1 MSTTPSAT
9 SSSSR
14 DSSAAAA
21 PAVETRALRRTFR
34 VGGRGGKGG
43 APGEIE
49 ALGSVDLRI
58 ERGEIFGLLGPNG
71 AGKTTCIKI
80 LTTLLLPTSG
90 EARVAGFDVV
100 RESGEVRRR
109 ISLVTGG
116 ESSGYGILTVR
127 ECLWMFSQFYGV
139 PNREAWARVERL
151 IDVVGLRERQ
161 HSRINRLSTG
171 ERQRMN
177 FARGFVSEPDVLFLD
192 EPTLGMDVNAARTLR
207 SFVAE
212 WVREGKPAAGAA
224 AAGAGAKRRRT
235 VLLTTHYMAEAEE
248 LCDRVAIIDR
258 GSVLACDSTAA
269 LRRRVQGGQ
278 HVELEVLT
286 PAGVT
291 LDAAALAGVPAGW
304 GAPHPERGTRT
315 LKFRLPEGAPLV
327 EVLKRLEQAGARV
340 DGVSTRET
348 TLEDVFIAIVGR
360 ALDDPG
366 SGARAGEGA

>member
-1 MSTTPSAT
+1 MSQANPSHA
-9 SSSSR
+9 SASR
-14 DSSAAAA
+14 DAARAAA

-34 VGGRGGKGG
+34 VGARGAKAG
-43 APGEIE
+43 APAEIE
-49 ALGSVDLRI
+49 ALGAIDLRI

-139 PNREAWARVERL
+139 PNAEAWARIDRL
-151 IDVVGLRERQ
+151 IEVVGLRERQ

-177 FARGFVSEPDVLFLD
+177 FARGFVSEPEVLFLD

-207 SFVAE
+207 GFVAE
-212 WVREGKPAAGAA
+212 WVRAGAA
-224 AAGAGAKRRRT
+224 EAAPTGGVAPRRRT

-258 GSVLACDSTAA
+258 GRVLACDSTPA

-278 HVELEVLT
+278 HVELEVLMPPDVALD
-286 PAGVT
+286 PAALTGV
-291 LDAAALAGVPAGW
+291 AAAW

-315 LKFRLPEGAPLV
+315 LKFRLPEGQPLV
-327 EVLKRLEQAGARV
+327 DVLKRLEQAGARV

-366 SGARAGEGA
+366 SGTRAGEGA